1 MPIRINLLAEARA
14 LEEMRRRDP
23 VKRVALVAILVVLVL
38 IAFSIWTQL
47 QVMIVKA
54 VVSRVDGQI
63 ATRSKEFQQVL
74 DDQRDLTDVT
84 RRLGMLHQMTTNRLL
99 YGTLLNALQQNTIDD
114 VQLTKFR
121 TEQTYVLVEGT
132 KTKTN
137 SDNRV
142 IPGRP
147 AGVTEK
153 VLLTLEAK
161 DSGANPG
168 DQVNKY
174 KQVMA
179 DATYF
184 RAILG
189 KTNEFRLTSL
199 SPPQAVDGKPF
210 VQFGLECRY
219 PEKTR

>member
-1 MPIRINLLAEARA
+1 MPIRINLLAEAHA

-23 VKRVALVAILVVLVL
+23 VKRATWVAILVVVVL
-38 IAFSIWTQL
+38 IAFSVWLQL

-54 VVSRVDGQI
+54 ELSKVDVQI
-63 ATRSKEFQQVL
+63 ATRSKEFQHVL
-74 DDQRDLTDVT
+74 DDQRVLTDVSH
-84 RRLGMLHQMTTNRLL
+84 RLGMLHQMATNRLL

-121 TEQTYVLVEGT
+121 TEQTFVLAEGA

-137 SDNRV
+137 ADNKI

-147 AGVTEK
+147 ATVTEK

-161 DSGANPG
+161 DSGPNPG
-168 DQVNKY
+168 DQVNKF
-174 KQVMA
+174 KQVLA
-179 DATYF
+179 DSTYF
-184 RAILG
+184 RGILG
-189 KTNEFRLTSL
+189 KTREFRLTSL
-199 SPPQAVDGKPF
+199 SPPQAMDGKPF

-219 PEKTR
+219 PERTR